1 MVEAQ
6 KIALFLPTTIAS
18 LIRPYFKKKLNSHS
32 FKTSLIHFS
41 DKAKSTSKVMSPISF
56 MARFLLDYLYLS
68 ILNDSIQYSSFVQRI
83 SFLVVVLEILLCCV
97 HQIFSFSNRDA
108 EAISFFLKF
117 AITSH
122 TMHYEAKVW
131 HFKDDSHLGYSK
143 KHSWFLTLLEL
154 VTFHFSITVLFLVR
168 KN

>member
-18 LIRPYFKKKLNSHS
+18 LIRPNFKKKLNSHS

-83 SFLVVVLEILLCCV
+83 SFLVE
-97 HQIFSFSNRDA
+97 
-108 EAISFFLKF
+108 
-117 AITSH
+117 
-122 TMHYEAKVW
+122 Y
-131 HFKDDSHLGYSK
+131 
-143 KHSWFLTLLEL
+143 
-154 VTFHFSITVLFLVR
+154 
-168 KN
+168 

>member
-1 MVEAQ
+1 MPNSFLVQGQ
-6 KIALFLPTTIAS
+6 K
-18 LIRPYFKKKLNSHS
+18 YEQSHES
-32 FKTSLIHFS
+32 NF
-41 DKAKSTSKVMSPISF
+41 F
-56 MARFLLDYLYLS
+56 MARFLLNYLYLS
-68 ILNDSIQYSSFVQRI
+68 NLNDSIQYSSFVQRI
-83 SFLVVVLEILLCCV
+83 SFLVVLEILLYYI

-122 TMHYEAKVW
+122 TMHCEAKVW

>member
-18 LIRPYFKKKLNSHS
+18 LIRPNFKKKIKLTFILDMPNSFLGQGQKYEQSHES
-32 FKTSLIHFS
+32 NF
-41 DKAKSTSKVMSPISF
+41 F
-56 MARFLLDYLYLS
+56 MARLLLDYLYLS

-83 SFLVVVLEILLCCV
+83 SFLVVLEILLCYV

-122 TMHYEAKVW
+122 TMH
-131 HFKDDSHLGYSK
+131 
-143 KHSWFLTLLEL
+143 
-154 VTFHFSITVLFLVR
+154 
-168 KN
+168 

>member
-18 LIRPYFKKKLNSHS
+18 LIRPNFKKKLNSHS
-32 FKTSLIHFS
+32 FKTCLIYFS
-41 DKAKSTSKVMSPISF
+41 DKAKSTSKVMSPIFF
-56 MARFLLDYLYLS
+56 MARLLLDYLYLS

-83 SFLVVVLEILLCCV
+83 SFLVVLEILLCCV

-122 TMHYEAKVW
+122 TMH
-131 HFKDDSHLGYSK
+131 
-143 KHSWFLTLLEL
+143 
-154 VTFHFSITVLFLVR
+154 
-168 KN
+168 